1 MKLGLVLLSL
11 TLSGCH
17 SIDRGSYGFFDRSLN
32 SKSHSYQVV
41 NDPTGTAQTA
51 KVERFEVRPG
61 DRGTDP
67 GWSDCKNDRE
77 RSDGQFSVGVTIN
90 MGGFKSEVQHPSF
103 NG

>member
-90 MGGFKSEVQHPSF
+90 MVKR
-103 NG
+103 N